1 MRLDVVFDRY
11 FEKSIKGMTRDK
23 RGTGLRQRVTEDVR
37 VPANF
42 MGFLRDS
49 ENKEELNHLL
59 VTAGSQLLI
68 PTSKDL
74 FITSSSSVIH
84 VGSNAD
90 MKEQC
95 NHEEAD
101 SRIMVHLMNA
111 IQQGTTSVKIRTG
124 DTDVVV
130 IVCGQY
136 HRIDTVAIWIEF
148 IASGKVTWIN
158 IAELCNSL
166 GPMAKAMP
174 MFHALTGCD
183 VTASFRGKGKL
194 SFANSL
200 KKNPW
205 FTDVSREVEQFK
217 TVQEDSELFQAIQ
230 HFFIKVYSS
239 TNEDGIHDI
248 NIFRKNSF
256 CKGKRDMSQIP
267 PTKDA
272 LLQHTQRSIFQA
284 SIWMSS
290 HQSILP
296 EVSPAEFGWRKNKEG
311 KGWEPQWITKPTL
324 ANSAKALIQ
333 CACKTGCQT
342 ARCRCKRE
350 DIKCSNLCR
359 CGCHE

>member
-1 MRLDVVFDRY
+1 L
-11 FEKSIKGMTRDK
+11 K
-23 RGTGLRQRVTEDVR
+23 
-37 VPANF
+37 
-42 MGFLRDS
+42 DS
-49 ENKEELNHLL
+49 ENKEELNYLL
-59 VTAGSQLLI
+59 ATTGSNLPI

-74 FITSSSSVIH
+74 FFTSSSAVIH
-84 VGSNAD
+84 VGSKID
-90 MKEQC
+90 MEDQC

-124 DTDVVV
+124 DTNVVA

-136 HRIDTVAIWIEF
+136 HRIDVVVIWIEF

-158 IAELCNSL
+158 MAELCNSL
-166 GPMAKAMP
+166 GPMTKAIP
-174 MFHALTGCD
+174 LFHALTGCD
-183 VTASFRGKGKL
+183 VTASFKGKGKV

-200 KKNPW
+200 KNNPW
-205 FTDVSREVEQFK
+205 FTDVLREVEHFK

-239 TNEDGIHDI
+239 SEDEIRDI
-248 NIFRKNSF
+248 NIFRKKAF

-290 HQSILP
+290 HQPILP
-296 EVSPAEFGWRKNKEG
+296 EVSPADFGWRKKKEG

-324 ANSAKALIQ
+324 SNTAKALVQ
-333 CACKTGCQT
+333 CGCKKGCQT

-350 DIKCSNLCR
+350 DLKCSNLCR
-359 CGCHE
+359 CGCQY